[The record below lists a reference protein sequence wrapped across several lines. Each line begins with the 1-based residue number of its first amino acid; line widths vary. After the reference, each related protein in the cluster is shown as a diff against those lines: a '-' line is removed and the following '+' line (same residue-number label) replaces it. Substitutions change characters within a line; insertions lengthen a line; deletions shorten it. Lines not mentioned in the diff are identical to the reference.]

1 MSLRFLADEDFNR
14 PILSGVK
21 RREPAIDLVRVQ
33 EVGLKS
39 HPDPAILT
47 FAAREGRILLS
58 HDYRTMPAHFRE
70 FVAKQSSPGV
80 FLFPQRVP
88 IAQAIDTLV
97 LIWAASGAEEWENRL
112 VYLPL

>member
-1 MSLRFLADEDFNR
+1 MSLRFLADQNFSR

-33 EVGLKS
+33 DIGLKN
-39 HPDPAILT
+39 HPDPDILA
-47 FAAREGRILLS
+47 FAAREGRVLLS
-58 HDYRTMPAHFRE
+58 HDYRAMPEHFRE
-70 FVAKQSSPGV
+70 FAAKQSSAGV

-88 IAQAIDTLV
+88 VADSIDTLM
-97 LIWAASGAEEWENRL
+97 LIWAVSRAEEWENRL